1 MKSWMIRV
9 VSSMAFLMLAA
20 PATAGAEAGRLPVR
34 GIYLSVPKPDEV
46 PMVVEFIR
54 KRVPREG
61 VNLLVMEINY
71 RYEYTSHPEVVDAD
85 ALSREDV
92 KALVAACRAAGVRLI
107 PLINLFGHQSWEK
120 TTFGLLRAH
129 PEFDETPGKYPD
141 NEGIYCRSYCPL
153 YPGLHKVVFALMDEL
168 AEVTE
173 ADAVHV
179 GLDEVFILA
188 DLDCPR
194 CQGRDPADLFAQ
206 EVRRLRD
213 HLAQSKR
220 EMWMWGDRLL
230 DASATG
236 LGKWEAS
243 ENGTAPAIRQI
254 PRDIV
259 ICDWH
264 YDSAPPTAA
273 YFAVEGFRVVSAPW
287 RKTPAALGQLELMG
301 SARRNANEAISQ
313 RMLGMLQTTWGGS
326 ADFIRAYKKDK
337 KAPVSS
343 REAAETFKK
352 LLKAIRKMR

>member
-1 MKSWMIRV
+1 MKAWPVRLV
-9 VSSMAFLMLAA
+9 LTVSLLNLVTGA
-20 PATAGAEAGRLPVR
+20 ATAVKAAQLPVR
-34 GIYLSVPKPDEV
+34 GLYLSVPKPVEV

-54 KRVPREG
+54 KVLPKER

-71 RYEYTSHPEVVDAD
+71 RYQYTSHPEVVDKD

-92 KALVAACRAAGVRLI
+92 KAIVAACRATGVRMI
-107 PLINLFGHQSWEK
+107 PLINLFGHQSWER
-120 TTFGLLRAH
+120 TTFGLLRAY
-129 PEFDETPGKYPD
+129 PEFDETPGKYPN

-153 YPGLHKVVFALMDEL
+153 HPELHKVVFALMDEL
-168 AEVTE
+168 AEVSE

-188 DLDCPR
+188 DPDCPR
-194 CQGRDPADLFAQ
+194 CQGRDPAELFAQ
-206 EVRRLRD
+206 EVRALRD
-213 HLAQSKR
+213 HLARSNH

-230 DASATG
+230 DASVTG

-243 ENGTAPAIRQI
+243 ANGTAPAIRQI

-287 RKTPAALGQLELMG
+287 RKTPAALGQLEIMG
-301 SARRNANEAISQ
+301 SARRNANEVIAQ
-313 RMLGMLQTTWGGS
+313 RMLGMLQTTWGSS
-326 ADFIRAYKKDK
+326 ASFIRAYKKDK
-337 KAPVSS
+337 QTPESS
-343 REAAETFKK
+343 REAAVTFKRLFK
-352 LLKAIRKMR
+352 GIRTMR